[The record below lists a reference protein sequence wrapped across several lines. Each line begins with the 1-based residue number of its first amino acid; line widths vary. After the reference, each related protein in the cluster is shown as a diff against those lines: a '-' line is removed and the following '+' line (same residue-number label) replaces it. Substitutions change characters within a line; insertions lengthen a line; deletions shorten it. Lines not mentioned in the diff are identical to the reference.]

1 MRQRP
6 SELGRTMPGGA
17 VGGPND
23 TLAFETS
30 AFHVPKEEE

>member
-1 MRQRP
+1 MRQGP
-6 SELGRTMPGGA
+6 SELARTMAGGA

-23 TLAFETS
+23 ALAFETR